1 MSTKQKFLQIQ
12 NVMKKISEDKK
23 LSENFINLSSEQER
37 FSFAKSECESS
48 SLMADYNLEDFTKFE
63 ILASIIYKIHSNTAL
78 SAEFAEMDN
87 IESLT
92 VFIKKQIANEKIEVV
107 INDSEIKEF
116 IASFLT
122 EQMQDND
129 LDSVSGR
136 GTSIDRFLSGYGK
149 FINIYGVGNKMGED
163 FAKLILGIK

>member
-63 ILASIIYKIHSNTAL
+63 ILASIIYKIHSNSEL
-78 SAEFAEMDN
+78 STGFAELNN

-92 VFIKKQIANEKIEVV
+92 EFIKKQIADKKIDVA

-116 IASFLT
+116 ILSFLT
-122 EQMQDND
+122 EQMQDDD
-129 LDSVSGR
+129 LDSVSGS
-136 GTSIDRFLSGYGK
+136 GTVIDRFLDGYGK
-149 FINIYGVGNKMGED
+149 FMNIYGVGNQMGQD
-163 FAKLILGIK
+163 FAKLIFGGK

>member
-63 ILASIIYKIHSNTAL
+63 ILASIIYKIHSNSEL
-78 SAEFAEMDN
+78 SAEFAELNN

-92 VFIKKQIANEKIEVV
+92 EFIKKQIADKKIDVA

-122 EQMQDND
+122 EQMQDDD
-129 LDSVSGR
+129 LDSVAGSG
-136 GTSIDRFLSGYGK
+136 TVIDRLLCGYGK
-149 FINIYGVGNKMGED
+149 FMNIYGVGQKMGED
-163 FAKLILGIK
+163 FAKLIIGIK